1 MRELPFRSVLF
12 VCTRN
17 AVRSPMAAAL
27 VNHIAPAGEVR
38 VASAGLELSEV
49 DPFAV
54 EVMTEIG
61 IDLSQHKP
69 MSLLDALL
77 SGRFDLIVTLSD
89 EASAKIG
96 EREGQ
101 RVAHW
106 VVPDPTGHEGSRAQI
121 LDAYRSVRDSLKLR
135 VETLFDGL

>member
-1 MRELPFRSVLF
+1 MSELPFRSVLF